1 MKLKTLLTA
10 ALVGAGLDVFE
21 NEPQVPERLRA
32 LPQVVLSPHIGSGT
46 GQTRQAMADLAY
58 DNLQLGLA
66 GQPLRTPVPE
76 CR

>member
-10 ALVGAGLDVFE
+10 ALVAAGL
-21 NEPQVPERLRA
+21 
-32 LPQVVLSPHIGSGT
+32 
-46 GQTRQAMADLAY
+46 M
-58 DNLQLGLA
+58 